1 MTPNVSLILCFSF
14 FRVNRIDCR
23 QIVASYISKA
33 HSKGK
38 NPLLGSIQPTTRS
51 FSVEFNSDKFANLL
65 DLLPGQ
71 KRPHRQHFYA
81 PLSDDTP
88 NAVEVKETDKR

>member
-1 MTPNVSLILCFSF
+1 MSIELLAAKSSLSIYL
-14 FRVNRIDCR
+14 
-23 QIVASYISKA
+23 KP

-38 NPLLGSIQPTTRS
+38 NPLLGNNLPTTDS

-71 KRPHRQHFYA
+71 KRPHRRHFYA
-81 PLSDDTP
+81 ALNDDTP
-88 NAVEVKETDKR
+88 KAAEVKETDKR